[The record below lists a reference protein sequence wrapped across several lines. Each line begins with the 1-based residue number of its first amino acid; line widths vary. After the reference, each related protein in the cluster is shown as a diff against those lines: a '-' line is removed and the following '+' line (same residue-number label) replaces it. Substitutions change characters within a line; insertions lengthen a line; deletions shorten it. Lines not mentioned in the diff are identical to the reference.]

1 MPDIDWKVE
10 SINNYQYPKQLNE
23 RFIELTDNCSME
35 QVVIFPKR
43 KQNTF
48 DLLITNRPS
57 FINKCIPVPGFG
69 DHNSAILFDLICHSQ
84 ATKPIKRIIHNWKRA
99 NLEELRKNVKEQ
111 MVKFVRGNTINTP
124 INQSSMAAIYSTI
137 RQLQKKL
144 FQAEYHHLV
153 TVNLGVIKNA
163 KTMLQ
168 GKSVFITK
176 QEE

>member
-1 MPDIDWKVE
+1 
-10 SINNYQYPKQLNE
+10 
-23 RFIELTDNCSME
+23 ME

-124 INQSSMAAIYSTI
+124 INQSSMAAI
-137 RQLQKKL
+137 
-144 FQAEYHHLV
+144 
-153 TVNLGVIKNA
+153 
-163 KTMLQ
+163 
-168 GKSVFITK
+168 
-176 QEE
+176 

>member
-1 MPDIDWKVE
+1 
-10 SINNYQYPKQLNE
+10 
-23 RFIELTDNCSME
+23 ME